1 MIEEMSLVR
10 LYGET
15 KTLDQVLLNCMGSGQ
30 FHPEHPAQ
38 LAGNVGGFALLS
50 EENPYKPMLAT
61 AREIVGAAGLKA
73 ADFLEQGD
81 GEETDGEET
90 EQEKSLK
97 KEALD
102 LLLDFANKTENYTQL
117 IEKLQ
122 SFSSEFE
129 KLFACKY
136 LKIRF
141 GRLPAESFAKLDQF
155 SGEKFHF
162 FSLTSDQHYHWG
174 FFVTTEEAVAE
185 VEDIF
190 AALSFHMEGK
200 EGGFTL
206 LSEENP
212 YRLILANMREVAEMA
227 ELELELTA
235 HEALDKSAAEEL
247 DKFILT
253 FREELMTL
261 ANRRKQLEDLAA
273 KSRESLTIL
282 DRLNTLDANFD
293 ELFDWEYVKIRF
305 GRLPVDS
312 FAKLDY
318 YADKL
323 FLFFS
328 LSNDKR
334 YHWGFFVTTPEA
346 MAEVEDIF
354 AALYFERVWIPDT
367 IRGKPEAA
375 RHTVENDL
383 SQMKNE
389 IADLDQKISALV
401 QENKAFFLRA
411 YVTLDQ
417 LNRSFEMRKYVGVY
431 RESFLLTGFI
441 PKREEANFASLFMGV
456 HNLTLTFQ
464 PHDSDKRLQ
473 TPTKLRNNW
482 FCKPFEMFV
491 DMYGTPGYNELDPTA
506 FLAVTYT
513 LLFGVMFG
521 DLGQGAAI
529 AGLGLLLWRM
539 KRMPFGKIL
548 MRIGACSSLFGLLY
562 GSVFGLEDVLDP
574 LYRALGFASK
584 PVHIMEPVTINNL
597 LMVAVGAGAVLIIIS
612 MILNIITGVRNGDLE
627 RAVFSNNGLAGLVFY
642 GGILAGI
649 VSMLA
654 GGPNLFTAPYI
665 AGFIV
670 LPVLVIFFKESLGR
684 LVEKTGGFLPENDG
698 VGSFA
703 VEGFFELFE
712 VVLSF
717 VTNTLSFL
725 RVGGFVVSHAGMMGV
740 VLTLSEM
747 SRSTGSVLVLIVGNV
762 FVIALEG
769 FIVGIQILRLEFYEL
784 FSHCFEGQG
793 KPYSPIGSNSQ

>member
-1 MIEEMSLVR
+1 ME
-10 LYGET
+10 
-15 KTLDQVLLNCMGSGQ
+15 SGQ
-30 FHPEHPAQ
+30 VHPEHPAQ
-38 LAGNVGGFALLS
+38 ITGNVGGFSLLS
-50 EENPYKPMLAT
+50 EENPYKPMLIT
-61 AREIVGAAGLKA
+61 AQEIAGAAGLKTVNLLQSEDSA
-73 ADFLEQGD
+73 EADGND
-81 GEETDGEET
+81 TET
-90 EQEKSLK
+90 EQEKLLK

-102 LLLDFANKTENYTQL
+102 LLLDFANKTENYTEL
-117 IEKLQ
+117 IEKLK

-141 GRLPAESFAKLDQF
+141 GRLPMESFSKLDQF

-162 FSLTSDQHYHWG
+162 FSLTSNQQFHWG

-190 AALSFHMEGK
+190 AALSFHMVGK

-212 YRLILANMREVAEMA
+212 YKLILTNMREVAEMA
-227 ELELELTA
+227 GLELELTA
-235 HEALDKSAAEEL
+235 HEELDKSAMEEL

-261 ANRRKQLEDLAA
+261 ADRRKQLEESAQQN
-273 KSRESLTIL
+273 RESLIIL
-282 DRLNTLDANFD
+282 DRMNTLDASFD
-293 ELFDWEYVKIRF
+293 ELFKLEYIKIRF
-305 GRLPVDS
+305 GRLPTDS
-312 FAKLDY
+312 YAKLEY
-318 YADKL
+318 YSDKM

-328 LSNDKR
+328 LSQDSH
-334 YHWGFFVTTPEA
+334 YHWGFFVTTQDAE
-346 MAEVEDIF
+346 AEVEDIF

-367 IRGKPEAA
+367 IRGKPGDA
-375 RHTVENDL
+375 RSSVEDDL
-383 SQMKNE
+383 NQAKIE
-389 IADLDQKISALV
+389 IEELDRKISALV
-401 QENKAFFLRA
+401 QENKSFFLMA
-411 YVTLDQ
+411 YATLDQ
-417 LNRSFEMRKYVGVY
+417 FNRSFELRKYVGVN

-441 PKREEANFASLFMGV
+441 PKREETNFASLFMGI

-506 FLAVTYT
+506 FLAITYT
-513 LLFGVMFG
+513 MLFGVMFG
-521 DLGQGAAI
+521 DLGQGAVI
-529 AGLGLLLWRM
+529 AVFGLLLWRLNH
-539 KRMPFGKIL
+539 MPFGKIL
-548 MRIGACSSLFGLLY
+548 VRIGVCSSVFGLLY

-574 LYRALGFASK
+574 LYRALGFSSK

-597 LMVAVGAGAVLIIIS
+597 LMAAVGIGAALIVAS
-612 MILNIITGVRNGDLE
+612 MLLNIVTGIKNKNVE
-627 RAVFSNNGLAGLVFY
+627 RAIFSNNGLAGLVFY
-642 GGILAGI
+642 GGILAGV
-649 VSMLA
+649 VSMLT

-665 AGFIV
+665 AVFIV
-670 LPVLVIFFKESLGR
+670 LPILVIFFKESLER
-684 LVEKTGGFLPENDG
+684 VVEKTGGFLPEEG
-698 VGSFA
+698 GAAGFA

-725 RVGGFVVSHAGMMGV
+725 RVGGFIISHAGMMGV
-740 VLTLSEM
+740 VFTLSEM
-747 SRSTGSVLVLIVGNV
+747 MRGTGSILVLIVGNV

-784 FSHCFEGQG
+784 FSHYFEGQG
-793 KPYSPIGSNSQ
+793 KPYSPISSNSH